1 MCPSTK
7 MFSSDEPPKV
17 KVEMT
22 STRFDL
28 PDYLHSA
35 IVNSVEKSEAWSNYK
50 IQKMRRDDFS
60 ETDFMRASST
70 ALRKQQLIGE
80 QLTKI
85 LQELVDDVSS
95 LNPAK
100 PGERLHRNEWYSYH
114 ENHHYNVIINGFDAD
129 GNVQSKQPSIRVTR
143 TFLRK
148 YIDFPDNLT
157 SQTPIKPGGLNSIHQ
172 NRTHVLLDIP
182 MELCSQINAIAND
195 FQLTP
200 SDVCSQAVER
210 HFKKQELTKE
220 PVQVENPNTSRLM
233 SAFDRYERNIEELK
247 WRKTK

>member
-1 MCPSTK
+1 MPKTR
-7 MFSSDEPPKV
+7 MFSSDEEPKV

-22 STRFDL
+22 SVSYDL
-28 PDYLHSA
+28 PDYLFNA
-35 IVNSVEKSEAWSNYK
+35 IEQQVLNSDAWSNYK

-100 PGERLHRNEWYSYH
+100 PAERLHRNEWYSYH

-172 NRTHVLLDIP
+172 ARTHVLLDIP

-195 FQLTP
+195 FQLTG

-220 PVQVENPNTSRLM
+220 PVQVNSNPNAEKVLA
-233 SAFDRYERNIEELK
+233 AFDRYEREEQLK

>member
-1 MCPSTK
+1 MCPSTR
-7 MFSSDEPPKV
+7 MFGERKLPE

-22 STRFDL
+22 STSYDL
-28 PDYLHSA
+28 PDYLYSA
-35 IVNSVEKSEAWSNYK
+35 IVSQVEKSDTWRQYK
-50 IQKMRRDDFS
+50 EQKERRDGT
-60 ETDFMRASST
+60 TDFQRNSAVL
-70 ALRKQQLIGE
+70 LRKNQMIGDVI
-80 QLTKI
+80 TDC

-100 PGERLHRNEWYSYH
+100 PDECKHRTEWYSYH
-114 ENHHYNVIINGFDAD
+114 ENHHYSVIINGFDAD
-129 GNVQSKQPSIRVTR
+129 GHIQSKQPSIRVTR

-157 SQTPIKPGGLNSIHQ
+157 SQTPIKPGGLNSLHST
-172 NRTHVLLDIP
+172 RTHVLVDIP
-182 MELCSQINAIAND
+182 LELSQKINEISHD
-195 FQLTP
+195 YQLSP
-200 SDVCSQAVER
+200 SDVASQGVER
-210 HFKKQELTKE
+210 YFKKQELTKE